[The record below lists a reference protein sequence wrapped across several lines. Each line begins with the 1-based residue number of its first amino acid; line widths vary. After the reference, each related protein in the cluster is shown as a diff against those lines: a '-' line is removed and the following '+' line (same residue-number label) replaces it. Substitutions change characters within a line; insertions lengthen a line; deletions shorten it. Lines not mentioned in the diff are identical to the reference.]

1 MGYKISKLGD
11 WSLRFGGRDL
21 GATLEEK
28 LVNFQLCVI
37 QFGESVFKFKCDQL
51 GNSDE
56 AHFFLGA
63 ILVFCSPKHT
73 GEVKFPSMGDE
84 R

>member
-1 MGYKISKLGD
+1 M
-11 WSLRFGGRDL
+11 
-21 GATLEEK
+21 EEK

-37 QFGESVFKFKCDQL
+37 QFGKSVFKFKCDQL

-63 ILVFCSPKHT
+63 ILAFCSPKHT

-84 R
+84 K